1 MYCAD
6 VDVDVDAGV
15 SVAARFVRVGIKIGG
30 VVCGKAK
37 RTTHTHTGTHNY
49 KNTQAKLTASQCD

>member
-37 RTTHTHTGTHNY
+37 RTTHTHTQIQKHTS
-49 KNTQAKLTASQCD
+49 KLTASQCD